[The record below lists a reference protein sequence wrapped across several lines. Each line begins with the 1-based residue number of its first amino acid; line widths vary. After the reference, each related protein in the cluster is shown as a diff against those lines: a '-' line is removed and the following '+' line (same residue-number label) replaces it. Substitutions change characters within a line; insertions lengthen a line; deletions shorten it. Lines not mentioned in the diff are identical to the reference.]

1 MKQVWPLAKKK
12 GKKRNKYGQT
22 LNLKDAAAAA
32 QAPS

>member
-1 MKQVWPLAKKK
+1 MKQVWPLAKRKR
-12 GKKRNKYGQT
+12 KRNKYGQT